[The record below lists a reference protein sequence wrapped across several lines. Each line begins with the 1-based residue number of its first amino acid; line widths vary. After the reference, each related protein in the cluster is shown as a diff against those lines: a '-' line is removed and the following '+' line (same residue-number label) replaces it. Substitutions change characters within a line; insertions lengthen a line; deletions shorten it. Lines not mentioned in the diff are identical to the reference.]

1 MSPFVQD
8 RLGEITSWEKVK
20 LLTVLVDRLL
30 QWYRPG
36 LICIG
41 DAAHAMSPIGG
52 VGIWS
57 NDRRE
62 LQRLGTNWKRQS
74 ELLN

>member
-57 NDRRE
+57 NDRKE